1 MNPARTVAAALVDWD
16 FTGMW
21 IALVFLH
28 GGAIAAAFLYKSA
41 FNITRIERKIP
52 AAKESEIRYI

>member
-1 MNPARTVAAALVDWD
+1 MNPARTVAAALVFWD

-28 GGAIAAAFLYKSA
+28 GGAIAGAFMYKAAFS
-41 FNITRIERKIP
+41 ITRPEQSPSRQKG
-52 AAKESEIRYI
+52 SDLRYI